1 MPNKNRA
8 QNVLT
13 HNTRLLSKMVKTV
26 LDLLDV
32 ISSDEVSTITEERWM
47 THMGKLG
54 GKSIVWQKYVN
65 RSYSYILTWVWHNLI
80 TDTYVHIHFEYNKK
94 KGNMSI
100 YDYQDTII
108 YDELKIE
115 LSIRYFW
122 VTITYIC
129 NLICISNIMLCT
141 L

>member
-13 HNTRLLSKMVKTV
+13 HNTRLLSKMVKTA

-65 RSYSYILTWVWHNLI
+65 RSCSYILTWVWHNLI

-94 KGNMSI
+94 KGNMGI
-100 YDYQDTII
+100 YDNQDTII
-108 YDELKIE
+108 YDELKNIIIYS
-115 LSIRYFW
+115 LR
-122 VTITYIC
+122 VVM
-129 NLICISNIMLCT
+129 LIIFLGLLFLAFVILFV
-141 L
+141 